1 VYVPARFDDGLT
13 ALASVWWVGTWWCR
27 YLTKEKV
34 RDNDGSEQVQ
44 YEIAENAY
52 DEVGKEKV
60 LSFIADVGPSPGLH
74 RLAPPPSR
82 PSLTR
87 TRA

>member
-1 VYVPARFDDGLT
+1 M
-13 ALASVWWVGTWWCR
+13 
-27 YLTKEKV
+27 TKEKV

-74 RLAPPPSR
+74 
-82 PSLTR
+82 LTR